1 MKQLLCFSIMLLAL
15 LLPATAV
22 AFDFEVDGIYYNING
37 NEAAVTFR
45 GQYYYSYDNEYSGSI
60 VIPATVTHN
69 GTTYPVTA
77 ISAGAFY
84 ECTGLT
90 SIDIP
95 NSVTAIGDEA
105 FWCSG
110 LTSAVIP
117 NSVTTIGEGAFR
129 DSAGPASWR
138 IPEQPSSQSR
148 KISS

>member
-1 MKQLLCFSIMLLAL
+1 MKQLLRFSIMLLAL

-22 AFDFEVDGIYYNING
+22 AFDFEVDGIYYKING

-45 GQYYYSYDNEYSGSI
+45 GQDYYSYDNEYSGSV

-77 ISAGAFY
+77 IGAGAFY

-95 NSVTAIGDEA
+95 NSVTAIGDGA

-129 DSAGPASWR
+129 DCTGLTSIGIKQHLEARAV
-138 IPEQPSSQSR
+138 
-148 KISS
+148 KHLA